1 MKAYFFKH
9 NLEFNVPSKTSR
21 DVLYNKPSWYLVIK
35 DQNSVGIGECSI
47 IPGLSLDRIDEIETK
62 LDYICREISS
72 NNKLD
77 IEEFDD
83 FPAIKF
89 ALETALKDF
98 NFSEL
103 PFKINDSNFSNF
115 QDNIKI
121 NGLVWMGDIK
131 YMQSQIIKKINNGF
145 SCIKIKV
152 GALEFDTEIELIKRI
167 RDDFSNRDLEIRL
180 DANGAF
186 ETKDAL
192 IKLNRLS
199 EFSIHSIEQPIERNQ
214 WQEIANLCE
223 LSPIPIALDEELIGI
238 NSTDRNNLIETI
250 NPDYLILKPSLIGGF
265 KECEKWIQL
274 IKEKNI
280 NWWATSALESNVGL
294 NAIAQW
300 VYTKKNDLRQGLGTG
315 MLFKNNV
322 QSQLEMSGETIF
334 LNQNKTWD
342 LNFFKKIGK

>member
-9 NLEFNVPSKTSR
+9 TLEFNMPSRTSR

-35 DQNSVGIGECSI
+35 DQNRIGIGECSI

-62 LDYICREISS
+62 LDYICKEISS

-77 IEEFDD
+77 IKEFNDY
-83 FPAIKF
+83 PAIKF
-89 ALETALKDF
+89 ALETAFEDF
-98 NFSEL
+98 NFSES

-131 YMQSQIIKKINNGF
+131 YMKSQIIEKITSGF

-152 GALEFDTEIELIKRI
+152 GTLKFESELQLIKEI
-167 RDDFSNRDLEIRL
+167 RRDFTHKDLEIRL

-186 ETKDAL
+186 KTNEAL
-192 IKLNRLS
+192 EKLERLN
-199 EFSIHSIEQPIERNQ
+199 EFSIHSIEQPIKKNH
-214 WQEIANLCE
+214 WQEMAKLCE

-238 NSTDRNNLIETI
+238 YSNRDSLLQTI
-250 NPDYLILKPSLIGGF
+250 NPEYLILKPSLLGGF
-265 KECEKWIQL
+265 SECENWIKL
-274 IKEKNI
+274 ADEKNI
-280 NWWATSALESNVGL
+280 KWWATSALESNIGL

-300 VYTKKNDLRQGLGTG
+300 VYTKNNDLRQGLGTG
-315 MLFKNNV
+315 LLDKNNV
-322 QSQLEMSGETIF
+322 KSQLEISGDTIF
-334 LNQNKTWD
+334 LNQNKFWD
-342 LNFFKKIGK
+342 LNFFKKIEK